1 MVQILEENITLVV
14 CFNITLHGCC
24 EFSWNLNSNCNIDKR
39 EENLTEST
47 DMKLHAFFFFFGAF
61 LFIYF
66 FIYFY

>member
-24 EFSWNLNSNCNIDKR
+24 EFSWNLNLNCNIDKR

-47 DMKLHAFFFFFGAF
+47 DMTLHTFFFGAF